1 MEVSIQVQ
9 TTTTPPVPIV
19 SASFFTNIP
28 NIISQFNIPNI
39 AKQFNISTNV
49 MNNLIRINE
58 SYNTLSEI
66 VSQRFISERV
76 KIGKITNA
84 FFTRVEVLSIGNLL
98 QPIQNGTASNNI
110 IYIGDDYETFPGV
123 IEYMIPRRVVTFK
136 HVTPL
141 QLRTL
146 GGTEDVISQ
155 TPKSSASLIYIDVCA
170 PEIVYSHTYI
180 VFLLKALA
188 IILMT
193 QSKGGSVIIKTNM
206 IVFKPVIDILYLLSG
221 KYEHMHIVRPFVSE
235 NADSRFVIF
244 NGRLSPSSTEMIN
257 NLVTIAN
264 SLINGAPNQ
273 IISSI
278 TNCKISQYFIS
289 KLEECNLL
297 IGQKY
302 VEKHDTLITLI
313 KNHSNDYRGD
323 HAKNVSNMRCINWC
337 EKHGIPIQPNP
348 KIPP

>member
-1 MEVSIQVQ
+1 
-9 TTTTPPVPIV
+9 
-19 SASFFTNIP
+19 
-28 NIISQFNIPNI
+28 
-39 AKQFNISTNV
+39 
-49 MNNLIRINE
+49 
-58 SYNTLSEI
+58 
-66 VSQRFISERV
+66 
-76 KIGKITNA
+76 
-84 FFTRVEVLSIGNLL
+84 
-98 QPIQNGTASNNI
+98 
-110 IYIGDDYETFPGV
+110 
-123 IEYMIPRRVVTFK
+123 
-136 HVTPL
+136 
-141 QLRTL
+141 
-146 GGTEDVISQ
+146 
-155 TPKSSASLIYIDVCA
+155 
-170 PEIVYSHTYI
+170 
-180 VFLLKALA
+180 
-188 IILMT
+188 MT